1 MVFLS
6 HSFPYFKDFQFYRK
20 SLFKAVDRIHFSSGG
35 TYTNFK
41 PVLRISVFHQTKS

>member
-6 HSFPYFKDFQFYRK
+6 HSFPYFKDFQFYGK
-20 SLFKAVDRIHFSSGG
+20 SLFKAVHRIHFSSGG